1 MYECDCWKMYKTGI
15 IVKHHL
21 LESFPYTMPLRE
33 KRLLE
38 NIKSGSQ
45 FGYVQC
51 DFEVP
56 ENLREVF
63 ANFPSIFKNINVS
76 RDDIGPFMKEYSE
89 KERLLTQPR
98 KMLKLSY
105 FLENGT
111 IITPLLLFYLDL
123 RLFCKKFYRF
133 VQYTPMKCFNNFVQS
148 AVNARRGGRESK
160 F

>member
-15 IVKHHL
+15 FVKHHL

-38 NIKSGSQ
+38 NIKSGSL

-89 KERLLTQPR
+89 KKRLLTQPR

-123 RLFCKKFYRF
+123 RLFCKIFYRF